1 MNKKN
6 NSMDERQKKMIAC
19 ALNED
24 IGKGDITTAAT
35 IASQKTGRAR
45 IISKQK
51 GILAGT
57 RITEYVFTSYDPK
70 LQVKLD
76 HRDGDTLVSNEIVMV
91 IEGNIAAI
99 LSAERVALNYL
110 GHLSGVAT
118 LTAQYVQKIRQTK
131 AKIVDTRKT
140 TPLLRVLE
148 KEAVRAGGGIN
159 HRMGLDDMVLI
170 KENHIQA
177 AGSIINAVEQTQ
189 RFLTEMK
196 LDVRIVVDTRNLDEV
211 HEALTCGIDRIMLD
225 NMIIDELREAVALIN
240 HQVEVEAS
248 GGITLE
254 NVREIALCGVDY
266 ISVGAITH
274 SAPAF
279 DYSLMLDEVKHE

>member
-196 LDVRIVVDTRNLDEV
+196 LDVRIVVETRNLDEV
-211 HEALTCGIDRIMLD
+211 HEALTCSIDRIMLD